1 MTTTDLTGRLAQYMA
16 EARNRS
22 LPPEVALAGKHRILD
37 SLGAVISG
45 ARLKPG
51 EMAIKYLR
59 LQGGTPESSIL
70 ATDLKT
76 SAVNAALANG
86 MFGHADETDDFE
98 PVTKSHPGCSV
109 VPAALAM
116 AERAGSSGE
125 ELLRAV
131 ALGYD
136 LCCRF
141 LLALEPD
148 LVRGGHRSAE
158 GTSSTMGSAAAAAA
172 IAGLDEAGMRYTLSY
187 AAQQVSG
194 IWSWVRD
201 TEHIE
206 KAFDFAGMGA
216 RNGVT
221 AATMVE
227 AGLTGV
233 WDVLEGEH
241 NVLQALSAD
250 PRPEEMVAGLGSQFF
265 VTETAIKPYSVGYP
279 IQAALDAF
287 FALQRQHGLRVEDV
301 ARITVRLPRDGAG
314 VVNDRSMPDV
324 NCQHMI
330 AVALMDGA
338 VTFAS
343 THDYGRMSDPATLA
357 VKEKVTLIADPD
369 LMNPAAPRSGKVTAT
384 LQDGRTVEHFT
395 PHAYGTKEN
404 PMSTADVN
412 AKSLSLLEPALG
424 RERAEA
430 VIQRVNDLERLGNV
444 RELIPYL
451 TLSAEEMA
459 GLEAGH

>member
-16 EARNRS
+16 EARDRS

-45 ARLKPG
+45 SRLKPG

-250 PRPEEMVAGLGSQFF
+250 PRPEEMVAGLGSRFF

-279 IQAALDAF
+279 IQAPLDAF

-301 ARITVRLPRDGAG
+301 ERITVRLPRDGAG

-357 VKEKVTLIADPD
+357 VKERVTLIADPD

-412 AKSLSLLEPALG
+412 AKALSLLEPALG

-430 VIQRVNDLERLGNV
+430 VIQRVNDLEGLSNV

>member
-1 MTTTDLTGRLAQYMA
+1 MAETDITGRLARYMA
-16 EARNRS
+16 EARNTA
-22 LPPEVALAGKHRILD
+22 LPADAALAGKHRILD
-37 SLGAVISG
+37 TLGAVISG

-51 EMAIKYLR
+51 EMAIKYIR
-59 LQGGTPESSIL
+59 LQGGTPESSVL
-70 ATDLKT
+70 ATDIKT

-141 LLALEPD
+141 LFALEPD
-148 LVRGGHRSAE
+148 SVRGGHRSAE
-158 GTSSTMGSAAAAAA
+158 GTSSTMGSVGAAAS
-172 IAGLDEAGMRYTLSY
+172 IARLDEAGMRYALSY

-194 IWSWVRD
+194 VWSWVRD
-201 TEHIE
+201 AEHVE

-221 AATMVE
+221 AATMAE

-241 NVLQALSAD
+241 NVLQALSLD
-250 PRPEEMVAGLGSQFF
+250 PRPEEMVKGLGSRYFI
-265 VTETAIKPYSVGYP
+265 TETAIKPYSVGYP

-287 FALQRQHGLRVEDV
+287 FTLHRQHGLTVDNVE
-301 ARITVRLPRDGAG
+301 RITVRLPRDGAG
-314 VVNDRSMPDV
+314 VVNNRSMPDV

-330 AVALMDGA
+330 AVALMDGTA
-338 VTFAS
+338 TFES
-343 THDYGRMSDPATLA
+343 THAYERMADPDTLA
-357 VKEKVTLIADPD
+357 VKERVTLIPDED
-369 LMNPAAPRSGKVTAT
+369 LMDPAAPRSGKVIAQ
-384 LQDGRTVEHFT
+384 LKDGRTVEHFT

-404 PMSTADVN
+404 PMSTEDVN
-412 AKSLSLLEPALG
+412 AKVRLLIEPVLG
-424 RERAEA
+424 AAKTE
-430 VIQRVNDLERLGNV
+430 VIIDRVNNLEQVADV
-444 RELIPYL
+444 RELMPLL
-451 TLSAEEMA
+451 TVTAGEMA
-459 GLEAGH
+459 KVGPAH

>member
-1 MTTTDLTGRLAQYMA
+1 MTTLDITGQLARYMVQA
-16 EARNRS
+16 GQQGLPEDAAQAAR
-22 LPPEVALAGKHRILD
+22 HRILD
-37 SLGAVISG
+37 TLGAIVSG

-51 EMAIKYLR
+51 EMAIKYVG
-59 LQGGTPESSIL
+59 LQGGTPESSVL
-70 ATDLKT
+70 ATDIRT

-125 ELLRAV
+125 DLLRAV

-148 LVRGGHRSAE
+148 SVRGGHRSAE
-158 GTSSTMGSAAAAAA
+158 GTSSTMGSVGAAAS
-172 IAGLDEAGMRYTLSY
+172 IAQLDEAGMRYALSY

-201 TEHIE
+201 AEHVE

-221 AATMVE
+221 AATMAE

-241 NVLQALSAD
+241 NVLQALSLD
-250 PRPEEMVAGLGSQFF
+250 PRPLEMIRELGSRYL

-287 FALQRQHGLRVEDV
+287 FALQREHGLTVEGV
-301 ARITVRLPRDGAG
+301 ESITVRLPRDGAG
-314 VVNDRSMPDV
+314 VVNNRSMPDV

-338 VTFAS
+338 VTFES

-357 VKEKVTLIADPD
+357 VKEVVTLVADED
-369 LMNPAAPRSGKVTAT
+369 LMDPAAPRSGKVTA
-384 LQDGRTVEHFT
+384 LLKDGRSVEHFT

-404 PMSTADVN
+404 PMSTDDVN
-412 AKSLSLLEPALG
+412 AKNRSLLEPVLG
-424 RERAEA
+424 SQKADA
-430 VIQRVNDLERLGNV
+430 VIDLVNNLENLSDV
-444 RELIPYL
+444 RDLIPHL
-451 TLSAEEMA
+451 TVTSEEMKSA
-459 GLEAGH
+459 VFFH

>member
-45 ARLKPG
+45 SRLKPG

-250 PRPEEMVAGLGSQFF
+250 PRPEEMVAGLGSRFF

-357 VKEKVTLIADPD
+357 VKERVTLIADPD

-404 PMSTADVN
+404 PMSTDDVN
-412 AKSLSLLEPALG
+412 AKALSLLEPALG

>member
-1 MTTTDLTGRLAQYMA
+1 MTTPDITGTLARYMVDA
-16 EARNRS
+16 GTRS
-22 LPPEVALAGKHRILD
+22 LPPDVALAARHRILD
-37 SLGAVISG
+37 SLGAVVSG
-45 ARLKPG
+45 ARLRPG
-51 EMAIKYLR
+51 DMAIRYAR
-59 LQGGTPESSIL
+59 LLGGTPESSVL
-70 ATDLKT
+70 ATDIRT
-76 SAVNAALANG
+76 SAVNAALING

-109 VPAALAM
+109 VPAAMAM

-141 LLALEPD
+141 LLALDPD
-148 LVRGGHRSAE
+148 AVRGGHRSAE
-158 GTSSTMGSAAAAAA
+158 GTSSTMGSVGAAAS
-172 IAGLDEAGMRYTLSY
+172 IAKLDESGMRYALSY

-194 IWSWVRD
+194 VWSWVRD
-201 TEHIE
+201 AEHVE

-221 AATMVE
+221 AATMAE

-241 NVLQALSAD
+241 NVLQALSLD
-250 PRPEEMVAGLGSQFF
+250 PRPLEMVQDLGSRYYI
-265 VTETAIKPYSVGYP
+265 TETAIKPYSVGYP

-287 FALQRQHGLRVEDV
+287 FTLYRQYGLTSENVES
-301 ARITVRLPRDGAG
+301 ITVRLPRDGAG

-330 AVALMDGA
+330 AVALMDGE
-338 VTFAS
+338 VTFES
-343 THDYGRMSDPATLA
+343 THAYERMSDPATLA
-357 VKEKVTLIADPD
+357 VKNLVTLIPDED
-369 LMNPAAPRSGKVTAT
+369 LMDPSAPRSGKVSAT
-384 LQDGRTVEHFT
+384 LKDGRTVEHFT

-404 PMSTADVN
+404 PMSTDDVN
-412 AKSLSLLEPALG
+412 AKARSLLAPVLG
-424 RERAEA
+424 DRKTE
-430 VIQRVNDLERLGNV
+430 VIISSVNSLESIEDV
-444 RELIPYL
+444 RELIPFL
-451 TLSAEEMA
+451 TVSSAEMSTVTT
-459 GLEAGH
+459 GH

>member
-172 IAGLDEAGMRYTLSY
+172 IARLDEAGMRYTLSY

-250 PRPEEMVAGLGSQFF
+250 PRPEEMVAGLGSRFF

-301 ARITVRLPRDGAG
+301 ERITVRLPRDGAG

-384 LQDGRTVEHFT
+384 LQDGRAVEHFT

-412 AKSLSLLEPALG
+412 AKALSLLEPALG

-430 VIQRVNDLERLGNV
+430 VIERVNDLEGLGNV

>member
-250 PRPEEMVAGLGSQFF
+250 PRPEEMVAGLGSRFF

-301 ARITVRLPRDGAG
+301 ERITVRLPRDGAG

-357 VKEKVTLIADPD
+357 VKERVTLIADPD

-412 AKSLSLLEPALG
+412 AKALSLLEPALG

-430 VIQRVNDLERLGNV
+430 VIERVNDLERLSNV

>member
-45 ARLKPG
+45 SRLKPG

-250 PRPEEMVAGLGSQFF
+250 PRPEEMVAGLGSRFF

-301 ARITVRLPRDGAG
+301 ERITVRLPRDGAG

-357 VKEKVTLIADPD
+357 VKERVTLIADPD

-384 LQDGRTVEHFT
+384 LQDGRTVEQFT

-412 AKSLSLLEPALG
+412 AKALSLLEPALG

-430 VIQRVNDLERLGNV
+430 VIQRVNDLEGLSNV

>member
-16 EARNRS
+16 EARDRS

-250 PRPEEMVAGLGSQFF
+250 PRPEEMVAGLGSRFF

-301 ARITVRLPRDGAG
+301 ERITVRLPRDGAG

-357 VKEKVTLIADPD
+357 VKERVTLIADPD

-412 AKSLSLLEPALG
+412 AKALSLLEPALG

-430 VIQRVNDLERLGNV
+430 VIERVNDLESLRNV

>member
-158 GTSSTMGSAAAAAA
+158 GTSSTMGSAAAAA

-250 PRPEEMVAGLGSQFF
+250 PRPEEMVAGLGSRFF

-279 IQAALDAF
+279 IQAPLDAF

-301 ARITVRLPRDGAG
+301 ERITVRLPRDGAG

-412 AKSLSLLEPALG
+412 AKALSLLEPALG

-430 VIQRVNDLERLGNV
+430 VIERVNDLESLRNV

-451 TLSAEEMA
+451 MLSAEEMA

>member
-45 ARLKPG
+45 SRLKPG

-250 PRPEEMVAGLGSQFF
+250 PRPEEMVAGLGSRFF

-301 ARITVRLPRDGAG
+301 ERITVRLPRDGAG

-357 VKEKVTLIADPD
+357 VKERVTLIADPD
-369 LMNPAAPRSGKVTAT
+369 LMDPAAPRSGKVTAT

-412 AKSLSLLEPALG
+412 AKALSLLEPALG

-430 VIQRVNDLERLGNV
+430 VIQRVNDLERLSNV